1 MMYDWAL
8 LSTLYRKLLALYPRG
23 FREQL
28 GESMEQTFNDLYKER
43 QTEGGGSGFVLWM
56 FVETTIGIVREHVLL
71 FTEGDAMKIML
82 SNPRLAAVISF
93 ILCLPA
99 AIIFLLNSIGVS
111 QDFWTLSLSPEI
123 MVTVAFLLLPVGLLV
138 RGAPL
143 RLPAIIGFLT
153 MLPFMILELLNRVN
167 RWNFNEDFPRII
179 LFVMLWLLATLF
191 SLTVTPIVRNVRAG
205 NNVLSKPLA
214 LVLRVV
220 FLAFLVWLW
229 FGLVLDQMPCFLG
242 VPNCD

>member
-1 MMYDWAL
+1 MHMAYAQGIFH
-8 LSTLYRKLLALYPRG
+8 TLYKKLLRLYPRG
-23 FREQL
+23 FRDQL

-56 FVETTIGIVREHVLL
+56 FVETTIGIAREHVLL
-71 FTEGDAMKIML
+71 IAGGDTMKTVL
-82 SNPRLAAVISF
+82 ANPRSAAVISF

-99 AIIFLLNSIGVS
+99 AIIFLFNIIGIG
-111 QDFWTLSLSPEI
+111 QDFWPLSLGPEI
-123 MVTVAFLLLPVGLLV
+123 MVTVAFLLVPVGLIV
-138 RGAPL
+138 RGAPF
-143 RLPAIIGFLT
+143 RIPAVIGFLT
-153 MLPFMILELLNRVN
+153 TLPFMILELVN
-167 RWNFNEDFPRII
+167 RRNFNEDFSRII
-179 LFVMLWLLATLF
+179 LFVMMWLLPTLF
-191 SLTVTPIVRNVRAG
+191 SFTVTSLVRNVRAG
-205 NNVLSKPLA
+205 NNVLAKPVA